1 VVISGSGDWFAQ
13 EKWSRQRRVRSI
25 RAQRVFGCLRG
36 LARIDQHRQALLQI
50 RSEAMSNLGQRV
62 GLLSASAGSCEF
74 RSVAIALRA
83 AKNLVQRLSRSPTEG
98 LRGQTEP
105 LGEIALNSAA
115 PPVLLSPRQ
124 LAARWGL
131 SEKTLERWR
140 MLGTGPVFLK
150 LGGRVLYRIDEV
162 EAHEQ
167 QRTRR
172 CTAGRAVAEA
182 LL

>member
-1 VVISGSGDWFAQ
+1 
-13 EKWSRQRRVRSI
+13 
-25 RAQRVFGCLRG
+25 VFEYFRG
-36 LARIDQHRQALLQI
+36 LARIDRRQQALLQI
-50 RSEAMSNLGQRV
+50 RSEAKSNLGESV
-62 GLLSASAGSCEF
+62 GLLSVLAGSREF
-74 RSVAIALRA
+74 RPVAIADRA
-83 AKNLVQRLSRSPTEG
+83 AKNLVHRLSLSPTEG
-98 LRGQTEP
+98 LRGQAEP
-105 LGEIALNSAA
+105 LGEVTMNIAEA
-115 PPVLLSPRQ
+115 PVLLSPRQ

-172 CTAGRAVAEA
+172 
-182 LL
+182 

>member
-1 VVISGSGDWFAQ
+1 MVISGIGDGFAQ

-25 RAQRVFGCLRG
+25 RAQRVFECLRG
-36 LARIDQHRQALLQI
+36 LARIDQRLQALLQI
-50 RSEAMSNLGQRV
+50 RSEAKSNLGQWV
-62 GLLSASAGSCEF
+62 GHLSACAGSCEC
-74 RSVAIALRA
+74 RPVAIAYRA
-83 AKNLVQRLSRSPTEG
+83 AKNLAHRLPLSPAEG
-98 LRGQTEP
+98 HRGQAEQIGRVTMN
-105 LGEIALNSAA
+105 IAE

>member
-1 VVISGSGDWFAQ
+1 VVISGIGDWFAQ

-25 RAQRVFGCLRG
+25 RAQRVFGCMRG
-36 LARIDQHRQALLQI
+36 LARIDQRRRVLLQI
-50 RSEAMSNLGQRV
+50 RSEAKSNLGESV
-62 GLLSASAGSCEF
+62 GLLSARAGSCEF
-74 RSVAIALRA
+74 RPVAIAERA
-83 AKNLVQRLSRSPTEG
+83 AKNLVHRLSRSPTEG
-98 LRGQTEP
+98 LRGQAEP
-105 LGEIALNSAA
+105 LGDVAMNIAET
-115 PPVLLSPRQ
+115 PVLLSPRQ

-172 CTAGRAVAEA
+172 CTAGRTVAET

>member
-1 VVISGSGDWFAQ
+1 MKI
-13 EKWSRQRRVRSI
+13 E
-25 RAQRVFGCLRG
+25 
-36 LARIDQHRQALLQI
+36 
-50 RSEAMSNLGQRV
+50 
-62 GLLSASAGSCEF
+62 
-74 RSVAIALRA
+74 
-83 AKNLVQRLSRSPTEG
+83 
-98 LRGQTEP
+98 
-105 LGEIALNSAA
+105 A
-115 PPVLLSPRQ
+115 PPALLSPRQ

-150 LGGRVLYRIDEV
+150 LGGRVLYRIDVV

>member
-1 VVISGSGDWFAQ
+1 MNIPES
-13 EKWSRQRRVRSI
+13 
-25 RAQRVFGCLRG
+25 
-36 LARIDQHRQALLQI
+36 
-50 RSEAMSNLGQRV
+50 
-62 GLLSASAGSCEF
+62 
-74 RSVAIALRA
+74 
-83 AKNLVQRLSRSPTEG
+83 
-98 LRGQTEP
+98 
-105 LGEIALNSAA
+105 
-115 PPVLLSPRQ
+115 PVLLSPRQ